1 MYLRTLSNDELLL
14 HVDNLPESLRTPLVI
29 ELANR
34 LRGQRQADP
43 YVRALDAENAKLRD
57 RLAKS

>member
-29 ELANR
+29 ELARR
-34 LRGQRQADP
+34 LEAAPTDDLVADLMKEVSELQRLLP
-43 YVRALDAENAKLRD
+43 
-57 RLAKS
+57 SP

>member
-34 LRGQRQADP
+34 LRGQRQADL